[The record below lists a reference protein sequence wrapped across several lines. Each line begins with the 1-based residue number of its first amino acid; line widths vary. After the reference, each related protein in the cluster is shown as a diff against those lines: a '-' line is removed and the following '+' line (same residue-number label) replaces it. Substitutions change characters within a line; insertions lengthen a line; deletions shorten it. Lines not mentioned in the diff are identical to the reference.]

1 MTASQRLRGEVMNL
15 HDEIA
20 AVAYELYKVRGC
32 VAGCDLDDW
41 LDAERIIIARRA
53 GQEIEEPEE
62 EDSAQEEA
70 ATEGEQ
76 AKRAEET
83 EAEENQETD
92 FE

>member
-1 MTASQRLRGEVMNL
+1 VINL

-20 AVAYELYKVRGC
+20 SVAYELYKDKARGC

-41 LDAERIIIARRA
+41 LDAERIILARHA

-62 EDSAQEEA
+62 EDSSQGEA
-70 ATEGEQ
+70 AAEGEQ
-76 AKRAEET
+76 VKGAEGT
-83 EAEENQETD
+83 EAEDSQKTE